1 VREKVSF
8 MSTAQAEPAPSVSH
22 SAPEPMAEPA
32 PAPAEPTP
40 AATSEAAPRKAGWWS
55 RRFGSGE

>member
-8 MSTAQAEPAPSVSH
+8 VTSAPAEPAPSVSH
-22 SAPEPMAEPA
+22 SAPEPVESHA
-32 PAPAEPTP
+32 PAPAEPAP
-40 AATSEAAPRKAGWWS
+40 AASDEGAPRKAGWWS